1 MTNLQTLSNTTNV
14 DTFVLLGETQCVLR
28 NTKKNIKY
36 IIHTADIHIRRTNE
50 RLEEYKQVFANL
62 QSDLNSLDIN
72 SDNSLIVICGDIFH
86 DKELLSPQSVE
97 LCKEFFNML
106 SSITNIIVIPGNHD
120 IVENNQ
126 NINSL
131 KAVINKYFQSKNKIY
146 YIDENKNYI
155 YNNLIL
161 SNTNVFANKVTEYIQ
176 TDKYSDK
183 LIIQLYHGIVLGCV
197 NDSNSFLG
205 DDKNFRLSDFR
216 KYNKDGL
223 ILLGDIHKYQK
234 LDEHC
239 CYSGSL
245 IQQNRG
251 ESINKGYVL
260 WDVENKTSMFRK
272 IKNDYGFVKIT
283 IDKDGKINNDIN
295 FDELPKFTKLNIIS
309 KSTDINHLDN
319 IYKLC
324 DNKKTKIIEKNQYFD
339 MSEHNLNTTLE
350 VNGKQNNMSLTNK
363 IDLTNI
369 LLDFI
374 KKDDKTINKSIENKI
389 KILVDNIKFVE
400 ISVKNIKLKTLK
412 FTNFMKYGENNVINF
427 ENLTEFYAIFAK
439 NSAGKSSLYDCIL
452 YSIYGESSR
461 GSAYDLIN
469 KDSKYMETEIVLYVN
484 DIEYKITRKISK
496 QSEKNQTI
504 KTDVLNICENNINIT
519 YDIRKSS
526 KIIEEKICPYNEFVR
541 NSIVAQHI
549 DVNFMNLSPR
559 EKINYLSNISR
570 LEVIKQISND
580 CNVILKSKKKEYMV
594 KSNELEKY
602 NYYKKN
608 NDDDINTIYSKKYNK
623 KDNKENNMI
632 VDIKK
637 FIEQK
642 IKLHKENK
650 ENIIQKIKDN
660 KLNLDTINRNI
671 SINEYEITNLYN
683 ELNKYKIKNMDI
695 NDDIDIDKIFE
706 DKEIL
711 ENKKFNIES
720 ELDKLNDR
728 QLFLYC
734 DMRMKN
740 YEQINR
746 DFNKK
751 QKDKINTINKIISS
765 KQKILWNDITFDINK
780 YDKNRIIENIKK
792 SNVTL
797 NEYNKDINSFKNK
810 LKDLDKI
817 IKQKV
822 NKVVFNINEYND
834 NILKKEILQDKL
846 LNNNNDLEKLN
857 ESYKNMSEYKYD
869 KNCKYCLENNIT
881 KQKIFIESMI
891 KDKNNEIKEN
901 KINLENSNKYI
912 KSQKEIKDKYDDYI
926 NKIDLIN
933 NTRNEIEDIKKNIE
947 LILMKIYKEESLI
960 KINTDILNKIK
971 LYENNEDINRD
982 IEIEQN
988 KLDEINDMVCTEYE
1002 YYLQMNKDYNKII
1015 EEINKLNNELSKI
1028 NKDITD
1034 VNKLID
1040 NYNNYKNDIYNY
1052 NLINKQIDKL
1062 NDILIKEKNNL
1073 DKIKHY
1079 IIKKEDELN
1088 ENLKNINK
1096 CIFDRE
1102 TYNNLFIEL
1111 EIQNKEIEEYEIINN
1126 VICNEDLITKL
1137 LKNNIIPQIQTL
1149 MNNILLNCASY
1160 QIEIL
1165 YNKDNIEIYK
1175 KENGSDTITNI
1186 ATCGGF
1192 ERHTLNLLFRIIFS
1206 QISGLIRTNYIIIDE
1221 CFDSSDIT
1229 NKEKIKNI
1237 IEYMK
1242 SKYKW
1247 GIIISHDV
1255 FVKDNFEK
1263 EFVIQYKDN
1272 KPYVNI

>member
-1 MTNLQTLSNTTNV
+1 MTNLQTLI
-14 DTFVLLGETQCVLR
+14 

-50 RLEEYKQVFANL
+50 RLEEYKQVFFNL

-86 DKELLSPQSVE
+86 DKELLSPISVE

-131 KAVINKYFQSKNKIY
+131 KAVINKYFQSKNKIF

-155 YNNLIL
+155 YNNLII

-234 LDEHC
+234 LDGRC

-339 MSEHNLNTTLE
+339 MSEQNLNTTLE

-374 KKDDKTINKSIENKI
+374 KKGDKNINKSIENKI
-389 KILVDNIKFVE
+389 KLLVDNIKFVD
-400 ISVKNIKLKTLK
+400 ISIKNIKLKTLK
-412 FTNFMKYGENNVINF
+412 FTNFMKYGENNLINF

-519 YDIRKSS
+519 YDMRKSS

-570 LEVIKQISND
+570 LEVIKQISSD
-580 CNVILKSKKKEYMV
+580 CNIILKSKKKEYIV
-594 KSNELEKY
+594 KSIELEKY

-608 NDDDINTIYSKKYNK
+608 KDDDDINTIYSKKYNK

-632 VDIKK
+632 VDIKV
-637 FIEQK
+637 FIEEK
-642 IKLHKENK
+642 IKLHEENK
-650 ENIIQKIKDN
+650 EYIIQKIKEN
-660 KLNLDTINRNI
+660 KNNMDIINRNI

-683 ELNKYKIKNMDI
+683 ELNKYKIKNMNID
-695 NDDIDIDKIFE
+695 DDIDELFE

-720 ELDKLNDR
+720 QLDKLNDR

-740 YEQINR
+740 YEQIKK

-751 QKDKINTINKIISS
+751 QKEKINTINKIILS
-765 KQKILWNDITFDINK
+765 KQKMLWNDITFDINK

-792 SNVTL
+792 NNVAL
-797 NEYNKDINSFKNK
+797 NEYNKDINSLKNK
-810 LKDLDKI
+810 LKDHDKI

-846 LNNNNDLEKLN
+846 INNTNDLEKLN

-869 KNCKYCLENNIT
+869 INCKYCLENNIT

-891 KDKNNEIKEN
+891 KDKHNEIKEN
-901 KINLENSNKYI
+901 KISLENINKYI
-912 KSQKEIKDKYDDYI
+912 KSQKELKDKYDDYI
-926 NKIDLIN
+926 NKIDQIN
-933 NTRNEIEDIKKNIE
+933 NTSNEIEDINKNIE
-947 LILMKIYKEESLI
+947 LILMKIDKEESLI

-988 KLDEINDMVCTEYE
+988 KLDEINDMVCYEYE
-1002 YYLQMNKDYNKII
+1002 YYLQMNKEYNRII
-1015 EEINKLNNELSKI
+1015 EEINKLNNELLKI

-1034 VNKLID
+1034 VDKLID

-1052 NLINKQIDKL
+1052 NLINKKIDKL
-1062 NDILIKEKNNL
+1062 NNILIKEKNDL
-1073 DKIKHY
+1073 DKTTNY

-1111 EIQNKEIEEYEIINN
+1111 EKQNKEIEEYEIINN
-1126 VICNEDLITKL
+1126 VICNEELITKL

-1255 FVKDNFEK
+1255 YVKDNFDK
-1263 EFVIQYKDN
+1263 EFIIQYKDN